1 MHGKPDNSMMKM
13 NVLTLILGAM
23 LSTACSS
30 SNTPETPVV
39 PPEPTVHRLSNSRA
53 TARTQHIYDVLWSM
67 DGQKILSGTVAN
79 VDWNIREAENVHNW
93 TGQWPALNVFDF
105 INAHA
110 SRDVNSKGWLDYSD
124 ITVVK
129 DWAAAG
135 GLVGAMWHWNVPS
148 NNGVDWT
155 CSPGTQPK
163 ETSFDVEKLMDPKSA
178 EYKQAIRQMDQ
189 IAGYLKQMQQ
199 AGITVIWRPL
209 HEASGNIYEFS
220 GGKAWFWWGAKGA
233 EPYKYLWRLMY
244 DRFTN
249 YHGLNNL
256 IWVWTSQ
263 VKDSEFY
270 PGDEYVDVIGRDNYY
285 CLQYPVTKDYNML
298 RELYPTKLIA
308 LAECGNGDE
317 VEMSLLGKMW
327 QQGAHFSWFMT
338 WYDYDYNAGNSDE
351 HRFATD
357 AWWRE
362 AFSHDY
368 VITRDEWA
376 KLVNR
381 K

>member
-1 MHGKPDNSMMKM
+1 MAQGNNIFSLLLAG
-13 NVLTLILGAM
+13 VLTIC
-23 LSTACSS
+23 STSCAHAEEP
-30 SNTPETPVV
+30 NTDTFPSGEVS
-39 PPEPTVHRLSNSRA
+39 VHRLSNPRA
-53 TARTQHIYDVLWSM
+53 SERTQHVYDALWSI

-129 DWAAAG
+129 NWAAAG

-233 EPYKYLWRLMY
+233 EPYKFLWRLMY

-263 VKDSEFY
+263 IKDTDFY

-285 CLQYPVTKDYNML
+285 CLQYPVTKDYNTL

-327 QQGAHFSWFMT
+327 QQGAKFAWYMT
-338 WYDYDYNAGNSDE
+338 WYDYDYNAGTSDE

>member
-1 MHGKPDNSMMKM
+1 MTTKLLSLCVG
-13 NVLTLILGAM
+13 ILA
-23 LSTACSS
+23 LCSTSCKAQ
-30 SNTPETPVV
+30 E
-39 PPEPTVHRLSNSRA
+39 PEPQPQPEPRTEYPKLSNPRA
-53 TARTQHIYDVLWSM
+53 NEKAQQVYKALWTIS
-67 DGQKILSGTVAN
+67 GEKILSATVAN
-79 VDWNIREAENVHNW
+79 VDWNIREAENVHEW

-110 SRDVNSKGWLDYSD
+110 SKDVNPKGWLDYSD
-124 ITVVK
+124 ITVAK
-129 DWAAAG
+129 EWAAAG

-155 CSPGTQPK
+155 CSPGSQPK
-163 ETSFDVEKLMDPKSA
+163 ETSFDVEKIMDTKSA

-209 HEASGNIYEFS
+209 HEAAGNIYEYS

-233 EPYKYLWRLMY
+233 EPYKHLWRLMY
-244 DRFTN
+244 DRFVN

-263 VKDSEFY
+263 VKDSDFY

-285 CLQYPVTKDYNML
+285 CLQYPVTKEYKTL
-298 RELYPTKLIA
+298 QERYPNKLIA
-308 LAECGNGDE
+308 LAECGNGDD
-317 VEMSLLGKMW
+317 VEMSLLGNIWKE
-327 QQGAHFSWFMT
+327 GARFAWFMT
-338 WYDYDYNAGNSDE
+338 WYDYDYNDGNSDE
-351 HRFATD
+351 HKFATKE
-357 AWWRE
+357 WWLE

-368 VITRDEWA
+368 VVTRDEWA
-376 KLVNR
+376 KIVNR

>member
-1 MHGKPDNSMMKM
+1 MKM

-23 LSTACSS
+23 LSASCSPT
-30 SNTPETPVV
+30 NTPDTPPTPTPVSHSLCN
-39 PPEPTVHRLSNSRA
+39 PRA
-53 TARTQHIYDVLWSM
+53 MVQTQHVYDVLWSI

-129 DWAAAG
+129 NWAAAG

-244 DRFTN
+244 DRFTK

-263 VKDSEFY
+263 IKDNDFY

-285 CLQYPVTKDYNML
+285 CLQYPVTKDYNTL
-298 RELYPTKLIA
+298 RELYPTKLIV

-338 WYDYDYNAGNSDE
+338 WYDYHYNAGNSDE

-376 KLVNR
+376 NLVNR

>member
-1 MHGKPDNSMMKM
+1 MTTKFISLCVG
-13 NVLTLILGAM
+13 VLALC
-23 LSTACSS
+23 STSCKAQ
-30 SNTPETPVV
+30 E
-39 PPEPTVHRLSNSRA
+39 PEPQPQPEPRTEYPKLSNPRSNEKA
-53 TARTQHIYDVLWSM
+53 QQVYKALWTIS
-67 DGQKILSGTVAN
+67 GEKILSATVAN
-79 VDWNIREAENVHNW
+79 VDWNIREAENVHEW

-110 SRDVNSKGWLDYSD
+110 SKDVNPKGWLDYSD
-124 ITVVK
+124 ITVAK
-129 DWAAAG
+129 EWAAAG

-155 CSPGTQPK
+155 CSPGSQLK
-163 ETSFDVEKLMDPKSA
+163 ETSFDVEKIMDTKSA

-199 AGITVIWRPL
+199 AGITVVWRPL
-209 HEASGNIYEFS
+209 HEAAGNIYEYS

-233 EPYKYLWRLMY
+233 EPYKHLWRLMY
-244 DRFTN
+244 DRFVN

-263 VKDSEFY
+263 VKDADFY

-285 CLQYPVTKDYNML
+285 CLQYPVTKEYKTL
-298 RELYPTKLIA
+298 QEQYPNKLIA
-308 LAECGNGDE
+308 LAECGNGDD
-317 VEMSLLGKMW
+317 VEMSYLGNIWKE
-327 QQGAHFSWFMT
+327 GARFAWFMT
-338 WYDYDYNAGNSDE
+338 WYDYDYNDGNSDE
-351 HRFATD
+351 HKFATKE
-357 AWWRE
+357 WWLE

-368 VITRDEWA
+368 VVTRDEWA
-376 KLVNR
+376 KIVNR